1 MYGWRGWRRC
11 ATYAIHLSKCHFNGF
26 SFLIITATNPNGEKE
41 NINPKKKQVAK
52 RAGAKNGTAA
62 APKQPKPSKGKFL
75 SILAY
80 IQGGVSGWP

>member
-1 MYGWRGWRRC
+1 MYGWRRC

-26 SFLIITATNPNGEKE
+26 SFLIITATNPDGEKE
-41 NINPKKKQVAK
+41 NINPRKKQVAK

-62 APKQPKPSKGKFL
+62 APKQAKPSKGKFL